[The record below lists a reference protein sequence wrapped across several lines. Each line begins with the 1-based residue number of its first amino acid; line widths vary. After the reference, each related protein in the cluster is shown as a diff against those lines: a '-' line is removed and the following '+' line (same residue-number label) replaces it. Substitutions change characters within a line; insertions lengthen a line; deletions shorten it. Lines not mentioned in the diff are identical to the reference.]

1 MVLAGLLIYAWA
13 GAVRLTRPIT
23 DFYAAGAKVPAVYN
37 GMAIAA
43 GLVAALAYPAL
54 AGALEPGWRGALLIL
69 GGGAGGLVLSG
80 LLLAPYLRKFGGYT
94 VPDFLGERFG
104 SATLRPLA
112 VVAVF
117 LCSFPGLAAVL
128 VGLAVILAR
137 IFAIDLATGIGASAA
152 TLLLCT
158 FMGGMRSGSLT
169 GIAQYAVLLAGSIAA
184 LGVLVWQHGAA
195 SSVLEA
201 TALFDALARLKLDT
215 LAAPDR
221 INGVA
226 LVFSL
231 VAGTAALPHLVM
243 RGFTA
248 RSVEEARNSF
258 LFAVPLAGVVFIAAP
273 AYSALLGGEDIVTG
287 DALSAVLTGL
297 TATAAIA
304 ACLALGSGLLL
315 AMANGLSY
323 DLYFKSWDVTAP
335 TERRLLIARACL
347 LVVAALAASAAFTR
361 PVTMLVL
368 AGTAFSLAASGLL
381 PALLLGVWWKRANGQ
396 GALAGMIAG
405 LVVCIYYMVAPRYFP
420 YAFYETSSAF
430 SNATELQAAAY
441 RSLRQTYYLADAQT
455 RGAVLTLWEI
465 KVRAIANWWGVSGM
479 LAGVFGVPV
488 GLVVMTAVSLF
499 TTAPSKDVQ
508 SFVEDLRKAQP
519 A

>member
-1 MVLAGLLIYAWA
+1 
-13 GAVRLTRPIT
+13 
-23 DFYAAGAKVPAVYN
+23 
-37 GMAIAA
+37 
-43 GLVAALAYPAL
+43 
-54 AGALEPGWRGALLIL
+54 
-69 GGGAGGLVLSG
+69 
-80 LLLAPYLRKFGGYT
+80 
-94 VPDFLGERFG
+94 
-104 SATLRPLA
+104 
-112 VVAVF
+112 
-117 LCSFPGLAAVL
+117 
-128 VGLAVILAR
+128 
-137 IFAIDLATGIGASAA
+137 
-152 TLLLCT
+152 
-158 FMGGMRSGSLT
+158 
-169 GIAQYAVLLAGSIAA
+169 
-184 LGVLVWQHGAA
+184 
-195 SSVLEA
+195 
-201 TALFDALARLKLDT
+201 
-215 LAAPDR
+215 
-221 INGVA
+221 
-226 LVFSL
+226 
-231 VAGTAALPHLVM
+231 
-243 RGFTA
+243 
-248 RSVEEARNSF
+248 
-258 LFAVPLAGVVFIAAP
+258 
-273 AYSALLGGEDIVTG
+273 
-287 DALSAVLTGL
+287 
-297 TATAAIA
+297 
-304 ACLALGSGLLL
+304 
-315 AMANGLSY
+315 
-323 DLYFKSWDVTAP
+323 
-335 TERRLLIARACL
+335 
-347 LVVAALAASAAFTR
+347 VAALAASAAFTR